1 VALTLAGCAARQVAA
16 GSTSVERT
24 AAWYW
29 NAGRSAAARG
39 DTVRAEQ
46 YLSIAI
52 ERGFNQRDV
61 LPLLLEV
68 CVTGARLRAALN
80 HAEPYLRDHPD
91 DYFLRYLVANIEL
104 GLGETGT
111 ARAELERIT
120 REHPRHADAHY
131 LLGVLA
137 LDASPESARAD
148 FQRYLELA
156 PDGEHA
162 GEARGRLAE
171 LSFRDQN
178 GEATTNARAP
188 TYPPASRQTAPRP
201 VPGAARRTHAPVA
214 TNESGR
220 AP

>member
-1 VALTLAGCAARQVAA
+1 VPAE
-16 GSTSVERT
+16 STSPDRG

-46 YLSIAI
+46 YLSLAI
-52 ERGFNQRDV
+52 ERGLNQREV

-91 DYFLRYLVANIEL
+91 DFALRYLVANIEL
-104 GLGETGT
+104 GLGETEA
-111 ARAELERIT
+111 ARMELERIT

-137 LDASPESARAD
+137 LDSSPESARAY
-148 FQRYLELA
+148 FQKYLELA

-171 LSFRDQN
+171 LSFRNQN
-178 GEATTNARAP
+178 GEVAMNARAP
-188 TYPPASRQTAPRP
+188 TDRPASRQTAPRP
-201 VPGAARRTHAPVA
+201 VPGAARRTHAPVVA
-214 TNESGR
+214 NESGR
-220 AP
+220 PP